1 MNKQLSSSSTFF
13 DKYLFFPI
21 WCGWL
26 GYSTIML
33 YIKNDPKKYTWFL
46 MWLFGSLL
54 IFTFTHNL
62 KKVIINGDKLVVS
75 NFLKTI
81 NIPISEISYIRE
93 NRVINIHPISIYL
106 KNPTDF
112 GSKITFIPVS
122 RWYLPFGTHP
132 IYKELDAL
140 INNESNP

>member
-1 MNKQLSSSSTFF
+1 MIQRNIL
-13 DKYLFFPI
+13 
-21 WCGWL
+21 
-26 GYSTIML
+26 
-33 YIKNDPKKYTWFL
+33 
-46 MWLFGSLL
+46 GSLCGCL
-54 IFTFTHNL
+54 AVYSSLHLPHNL